1 MTGDAA
7 LDAELIDGVQLFLG
21 IVLPFLPLLLVPVL
35 ISVTWRVFRS
45 MADYTPA
52 VGSSDYR
59 SDSTRSVVIP
69 PSGAELNQTSPGVSL
84 NKSTWTVSEF
94 DHRID
99 PDRAQGGEK

>member
-1 MTGDAA
+1 MTGDSAV
-7 LDAELIDGVQLFLG
+7 DAQLIDAVHRILRFALFA
-21 IVLPFLPLLLVPVL
+21 LPLLVVPVL
-35 ISVTWRVFRS
+35 ISVMWGIFRNI
-45 MADYTPA
+45 AVYTPL
-52 VGSSDYR
+52 VGPSDYR
-59 SDSTRSVVIP
+59 PDSTRTVVIP